1 MKMKNNYLIRKGIGF
16 FVCLLILVFILVIND
31 LRTDKDRDPNQTLG
45 SPEDAKNT
53 VNKINDGLTML
64 DVLKVAKLSLNQ
76 MEIGLSDYTAR
87 FVKQELDANAE
98 MPKESE
104 MFIKVQTRFREDRT
118 EAPRRIY
125 LRFNKPDSLDGR
137 EVIWGEDL
145 YSGKMA
151 VHEVGL
157 ILGLKTLW
165 LDPDGFIAMQG
176 QRHPISE
183 IGIVKLTE
191 QLIEQGEKDL
201 SNQQMRITRDLE
213 HSFDGVRVHLITI
226 QRLNSGETKDDFYQ
240 AEIIFDPLRQL
251 ILAFRSFSA
260 PESEDKTPA
269 LIESYA
275 YYDLK
280 TNVGLSDEDFNT
292 ANSKYSFPDF

>member
-226 QRLNSGETKDDFYQ
+226 QRLNSGESKDDFYQ

>member
-98 MPKESE
+98 IPKESE

-226 QRLNSGETKDDFYQ
+226 QRLNSGESKDDFYQ

>member
-1 MKMKNNYLIRKGIGF
+1 MKNNYLIRKGIGF

-226 QRLNSGETKDDFYQ
+226 QRLNSGESKDDFYQ